1 MYNMG
6 YVTGIL
12 LNYNNFAEK
21 HLLTVNEWRKE
32 KESGVDVREG
42 ALKDSLLSAVLF
54 QSVTITPP
62 DEFSVRPHEGIQKVG
77 KRKSRKTSHSI
88 KCNQILLIFPK

>member
-6 YVTGIL
+6 YVTRIL
-12 LNYNNFAEK
+12 LNYNNFTEK
-21 HLLTVNEWRKE
+21 YLLTVNEWCKE
-32 KESGVDVREG
+32 KESGVDAREG

-62 DEFSVRPHEGIQKVG
+62 DDLLAKRTTKSSCLTARDIPSVM
-77 KRKSRKTSHSI
+77 
-88 KCNQILLIFPK
+88 

>member
-6 YVTGIL
+6 YVTRIL

-32 KESGVDVREG
+32 KESVVDAREG

-62 DEFSVRPHEGIQKVG
+62 EH
-77 KRKSRKTSHSI
+77 T
-88 KCNQILLIFPK
+88 KCCGQGLFFTQLI

>member
-6 YVTGIL
+6 YVTRIL

-21 HLLTVNEWRKE
+21 HLLTVKQWHEE
-32 KESGVDVREG
+32 KESGVDARKG

-62 DEFSVRPHEGIQKVG
+62 VVP
-77 KRKSRKTSHSI
+77 
-88 KCNQILLIFPK
+88 L

>member
-1 MYNMG
+1 M
-6 YVTGIL
+6 TRIL

-21 HLLTVNEWRKE
+21 HLLTVNEWHKE
-32 KESGVDVREG
+32 KESGVDAREG

-62 DEFSVRPHEGIQKVG
+62 D
-77 KRKSRKTSHSI
+77 
-88 KCNQILLIFPK
+88 

>member
-6 YVTGIL
+6 YMTRIL

-21 HLLTVNEWRKE
+21 HLLTVNEWCEE
-32 KESGVDVREG
+32 KESGVDAREG

-54 QSVTITPP
+54 QSVMITPP
-62 DEFSVRPHEGIQKVG
+62 DTGFARHEGE
-77 KRKSRKTSHSI
+77 
-88 KCNQILLIFPK
+88 